1 MSLQKPVPGFKNFKR
16 IDPQNL
22 CQFYTGDDT
31 QLVLKISRKDEVKRI
46 VEKFK
51 TEMVAFHCR
60 SDGRQ
65 LLPVDPNSKITVH
78 EIPKHMNDVQT
89 VYDWVVDNCPPI
101 TADRMGTIAAN
112 DEMVAVN
119 MPHICGDGRYLV
131 GAIDHINDP
140 VKQLPS
146 HFPTPSIDIF
156 AKQLQDVH
164 DPKNIWTNTGLTRI
178 KEKNA
183 RIPDELRMV
192 ARWDAR
198 EGVQSVLVEP

>member
-101 TADRMGTIAAN
+101 TTDRMGTIAA
-112 DEMVAVN
+112 
-119 MPHICGDGRYLV
+119 
-131 GAIDHINDP
+131 
-140 VKQLPS
+140 
-146 HFPTPSIDIF
+146 
-156 AKQLQDVH
+156 
-164 DPKNIWTNTGLTRI
+164 KNSTLIKNNLTEYDLGLTKTKAGIVYRDKYLNATNEAIINAHRI
-178 KEKNA
+178 SVENSDLESSSSYIKRARRKNN
-183 RIPDELRMV
+183 V
-192 ARWDAR
+192 
-198 EGVQSVLVEP
+198 